1 VKPINPQLGASTL
14 RISRIADLDIESK
27 SWDSVIFQQG
37 KSLLDFDLNVM
48 QRVLR
53 ENVSQI
59 SRTIYS
65 SGFLTQSSCE
75 IVDLATGTA
84 GTGTTVRL
92 YDSRVN
98 FFGTIARIAN
108 PNNTSASGSLYVD
121 ILCSDLTGIATVNSQ
136 AFLWIELWF
145 QEVVPASTSEKIDGS
160 STSVENK
167 SALVPKYGG
176 ELNSLIPN
184 EMFDTNFG
192 AETTRRV
199 QVRWRIRKTID
210 YTNFTSSA
218 VSNTSSVLKG
228 FETPNGQESIP
239 TVYAQGGR
247 QTCSFTG
254 YISNGTSGQ
263 PGNVLTISAVTSGSY
278 IPVNNIMTITGNG
291 VTPVTITALI
301 SGTSGAAGSTYS
313 LSGSSQTAG
322 TSAAQIPIS
331 GWFTPTKTF
340 RRADR
345 QIPSI
350 GPDFYVD
357 RDTRVFIAGDGTAA
371 DAVALNTV
379 DGRVYGIPIGFYY
392 HNGTTGVFTN
402 KRDVITTTS
411 GVAIDNIQPAIIGD
425 TNRVSIGGAPG
436 TNAYVGAVSSNTNA
450 SLELQ
455 AQGSGDVIIGV
466 SGNTATQ
473 LVSNYSGAIGSPT
486 YSWVGDLTTGIYRSG
501 AGLIDFSSAGT
512 KVAELGTSLASSLTV
527 NTTYSSGGALSTIAV
542 NAGGSGYAVGDIV
555 TIAGGST
562 SATAIVTSVS
572 SGAVQSGGLSIVSG
586 GSGYTASGSGA
597 GIATSIA
604 QKSLDLIGYGK
615 FSSGLGVSGSLALTT
630 TSGKLSLSGLD
641 ASSLAASSLSLTTT
655 GAMNFSIGAA
665 TKWTLPS
672 SASALTFGTSTN
684 SSSQLLTL
692 NTLNSRVSIV
702 TTGSGATFTTA
713 SGVSTI
719 TSGGSITAAGTG
731 YAVGD
736 ILTVE
741 SGAGGRISVT
751 AINTAS
757 GAITGFAVNNA
768 GSSYSPSTLYST
780 SYYVSVSAN
789 TLALDA
795 SGIIKGSIFSATGD
809 PAGAGATFTTASGA
823 GVSTIAGCAIANA
836 GAGYSV
842 GDVLTVVGGTTSGK
856 IAVSTISAS
865 GGITGFTVNTAGAG
879 YTQSTTCTTTA
890 VGTTAGRYLGTTST
904 AGAVPTSGSFVAGDF
919 VLDTTGFVY
928 VYTGT
933 AWSLAGTNTGLT
945 NSWTALQTF
954 SSGVDITGGYG
965 LTLTDGIT
973 GSTKLFGSNGNPFAG
988 MSGGFSPGTW
998 KSIATGTSG
1007 SNAIG
1012 LAVDS
1017 STNYGILYANLNG
1030 NRRDIVIAPTGM
1042 VYLAGV
1048 AGSYGLTVADGTGYT
1063 STPLTKISI
1072 SGSAIA
1078 AIRANADSGGTFAIT
1093 SSSTGGA
1100 SSKIDFSVAA
1110 AGSPGSSSVNTTT
1123 TILSLDGATNISS
1136 FGGSIVFSGTSNIST
1151 NRSISSVNAGTDV
1164 GSTFTISAGN
1174 STGNKTTS
1182 LIFQTAPATA
1192 SGTAVSAAVTALTI
1206 AGTGAATF
1214 ASTISATSAVFNT
1227 TGSESLLVASLSSA
1241 EKFRITN
1248 AGYVGI
1254 LTSSPILPLDV
1265 AGGIRNV
1272 GPTYHVQLTAPTPT
1286 ASAVSTAGTGT
1297 TYYYKVTA
1305 HDADANETSGSPVAS
1320 IANGSLGGTY
1330 KNSIYWFAV
1339 PGALTY
1345 SLYRSTDN
1353 FAVAANSV
1361 RVLQR
1366 TTLYTSSSPY
1376 TDAGTVQL
1384 SSTLPPSIN
1393 STSIVGI
1400 DGKLG
1405 IGTAS
1410 PSSKL
1415 DIVAQDALQITGYQ
1429 PYLTLRDNNNSNKGL
1444 RIQTASSEALFAL
1457 DNATAGTYVT
1467 IGKLTSTGL
1476 DILQNI
1482 FAGVASQEKTSHNG
1496 TSFGFNKYV
1505 HTTGNSVNTAHGYM
1519 ITHAARDTT
1528 PGSDYLQFGSYG
1540 TDGVATKANA
1550 LVINGSG
1557 QIGIRTVPAADF
1569 HVTGTVAG
1577 SVAPKIF
1584 LPAQAFNLP
1593 LSAFPTFFQRDT
1605 NTTKYELQYSGT
1617 ADQVA
1622 HTTIVVPSSYS
1633 GGNITIKWYWYTAT
1647 ANQAIVWQI
1656 LAASVGNGG
1665 NPNPSTTALGTIA
1678 STTNTAGM
1686 LKLETYSW
1694 TSSSGLNINTVSAG
1708 QILYLSLK
1716 RFSTDS
1722 ADTSA
1727 ETINFHSM
1735 IIEF

>member
-1 VKPINPQLGASTL
+1 MKPINPQLGASTL

-27 SWDSVIFQQG
+27 SWDSVVFQQG
-37 KSLLDFDLNVM
+37 KSILDFDLNVM
-48 QRVLR
+48 QRILR

-65 SGFLTQSSCE
+65 SGFLTQSSCA
-75 IVDLATGTA
+75 INNT
-84 GTGTTVRL
+84 TTVRL

-98 FFGTIARIAN
+98 FFGTLARIGN
-108 PNNTSASGSLYVD
+108 PSTVD
-121 ILCSDLTGIATVNSQ
+121 GTGMYLDIACDGLSSITNSNAQ

-145 QEVVPASTSEKIDGS
+145 QEVVPASTAEKIDGS
-160 STSVENK
+160 TTSVENK
-167 SALVPKYGG
+167 SFVVPKYGG
-176 ELNSLIPN
+176 ESNTSITN
-184 EMFDTNFG
+184 EMYDANFG
-192 AETTRRV
+192 AETSRRV

-218 VSNTSSVLKG
+218 VNNTSSVLKG
-228 FETPNGQESIP
+228 FETPDGQASIP

-254 YISNGTSGQ
+254 YISSGTSGQ
-263 PGNVLTISAVTSGSY
+263 AGNVLTISTVTAGSY
-278 IPVNNIMTITGNG
+278 IPVNNVMTITGYG
-291 VTPVTITALI
+291 VTPVTISALI

-313 LSGSSQTAG
+313 LSGSSQSAG
-322 TSAAQIPIS
+322 TSASLIAMN

-345 QIPSI
+345 QIDAI
-350 GPDFYVD
+350 GSDFYVD
-357 RDTRVFIAGDGTAA
+357 RDTRVFIAGDGSAT

-392 HNGTTGVFTN
+392 YNSATSTGIFTD

-411 GVAIDNIQPAIIGD
+411 GVAINNTLPATIGD
-425 TNRVSIGGAPG
+425 TNRVSIGGTAG

-466 SGNTATQ
+466 SGNSGTQ

-486 YSWVGDLTTGIYRSG
+486 YSWIGDLTTGVYRAG

-555 TIAGGST
+555 AITGGT
-562 SATAIVTSVS
+562 ATAIVTSVS
-572 SGAVQSGGLSIVSG
+572 NGVIQSGGLSIVSA
-586 GSGYTASGSGA
+586 GSGYTANGTGT

-615 FSSGLGVSGSLALTT
+615 FSSGIGVSGSLALTT

-655 GAMNFSIGAA
+655 GSMNFSIGAD

-672 SASALTFGTSTN
+672 SASALTFGTSSG

-731 YAVGD
+731 YVVGD
-736 ILTVE
+736 ILTVG
-741 SGAGGRISVT
+741 SGAGRIAVT
-751 AINTAS
+751 TINAS
-757 GAITGFAVNNA
+757 GGITGFAVNNA
-768 GSSYSPSTLYST
+768 GSGYAANTAYST

-809 PAGAGATFTTASGA
+809 PAGAGATFTTASG
-823 GVSTIAGCAIANA
+823 VSTITGCVIANA

-842 GDVLTVVGGTTSGK
+842 GDVLTVAGGSTLGK
-856 IAVSTISAS
+856 ITVATISAS
-865 GGITGFTVNTAGAG
+865 GGIVTFSVVSGFAGAG
-879 YTQSTTCTTTA
+879 YTASTTYTTTA
-890 VGTTAGRYLGTTST
+890 VGTTAGRYLGTTAT

-928 VYTGT
+928 VYTGS

-965 LTLTDGIT
+965 LTLTDGTT
-973 GSTKLFGSNGNPFAG
+973 GSTKLFGSNGTPFAG
-988 MSGGFSPGTW
+988 MSGTLATGTW

-1030 NRRDIVIAPTGM
+1030 NRKDIVIAPSGLI
-1042 VYLAGV
+1042 YLAGIS
-1048 AGSYGLTVADGTGYT
+1048 GGYGLNVADGTNYT
-1063 STPLTKISI
+1063 SIPNTKISI
-1072 SGSAIA
+1072 SGTAIA
-1078 AIRANADSGGTFAIT
+1078 AERANTNSGGIFAIT
-1093 SSSTGGA
+1093 SSSTGSA

-1110 AGSPGSSSVNTTT
+1110 GGSSGTSLNATT
-1123 TILSLDGATNISS
+1123 TILSLDGSTNISS
-1136 FGGSIVFSGTSNIST
+1136 FGGNIVFSGISNIST
-1151 NRSISSVNAGTDV
+1151 NRSISSVNSGSNV
-1164 GSTFTISAGN
+1164 SSTFTISAGN
-1174 STGNKTTS
+1174 STGNGTTS
-1182 LIFQTAPATA
+1182 LIFQTAPTTLSGATA
-1192 SGTAVSAAVTALTI
+1192 SSSAVAALTI

-1227 TGSESLLVASLSSA
+1227 TGSEALLVASLSSA

-1254 LTSSPILPLDV
+1254 LTSSPIVPLDV
-1265 AGGIRNV
+1265 AGSMRTI
-1272 GPTYHVQLTAPTPT
+1272 GPAYHVQLTATAPTISVV
-1286 ASAVSTAGTGT
+1286 SAAGTGT

-1305 HDADANETSGSPVAS
+1305 HDADTNETSGSPAS
-1320 IANGSLGGTY
+1320 GGLTNGALGGTY
-1330 KNSIYWFAV
+1330 KNSIYWAAV

-1376 TDAGTVQL
+1376 TDAGTVQS

-1400 DGKLG
+1400 DGNVG
-1405 IGTAS
+1405 IGTAT
-1410 PSSKL
+1410 PASKL
-1415 DIVAQDALQITGYQ
+1415 DVVAQDALKITGYQ
-1429 PYLTLRDNNNSNKGL
+1429 PFITLRDSNGSNKGL

-1457 DNATAGTYVT
+1457 DSVTAGTYVT
-1467 IGKLTSTGL
+1467 IGKFTSNGL

-1482 FAGVASQEKTSHNG
+1482 FAGAASAEKTSQNG

-1505 HTTGNSVNTAHGYM
+1505 HTTSNSINTAHGYM
-1519 ITHAARDTT
+1519 ITHAATSTT
-1528 PGSDYLQFGSYG
+1528 PISDYLYFGSYG

-1656 LAASVGNGG
+1656 LAASVGNEG

-1722 ADTSA
+1722 ADTST

>member
-1 VKPINPQLGASTL
+1 MKPINPQLGASTL

-48 QRVLR
+48 QRILR

-65 SGFLTQSSCE
+65 SGFLTQSSCD
-75 IVDLATGTA
+75 IINT
-84 GTGTTVRL
+84 TTVRL

-108 PNNTSASGSLYVD
+108 PDTSASGSLYVD
-121 ILCSDLTGIATVNSQ
+121 ITCSDLTGIAAVSSQ

-145 QEVVPASTSEKIDGS
+145 QEVVPASTAEKIDGS
-160 STSVENK
+160 STSVESK

-176 ELNSLIPN
+176 ELNTGITN

-199 QVRWRIRKTID
+199 QVRWRIRRTVSSA
-210 YTNFTSSA
+210 FTSTA
-218 VSNTSSVLKG
+218 VSSTSPVLKG
-228 FETPNGQESIP
+228 FESPDGTSA
-239 TVYAQGGR
+239 TAAVYAQGGR

-263 PGNVLTISAVTSGSY
+263 AGNVLTISNVTSGY
-278 IPVNNIMTITGNG
+278 IPANNVMTITGNG
-291 VTPVTITALI
+291 VTPVTVTALL
-301 SGTSGAAGSTYS
+301 SGASGIAGSTYS
-313 LSGSSQTAG
+313 LSGSSQSAG
-322 TSAAQIPIS
+322 TSVAPIAIS

-345 QIPSI
+345 QITSI

-357 RDTRVFIAGDGTAA
+357 RDTRVFIAGDGSAT

-392 HNGTTGVFTN
+392 HNGTTGVFSN
-402 KRDVITTTS
+402 KRDTITTTS
-411 GVAIDNIQPAIIGD
+411 GVAIDNTQPATIGD
-425 TNRVSIGGAPG
+425 TNRVSIGGTPG
-436 TNAYVGAVSSNTNA
+436 TNAFVGASSSNTDA
-450 SLELQ
+450 SLEIR
-455 AQGSGDVIIGV
+455 AQGSGDVIIG
-466 SGNTATQ
+466 SNPNTSTQ
-473 LVSNYSGAIGSPT
+473 LVSNYIGDIGSPT
-486 YSWVGDLTTGIYRSG
+486 YSWVSDSTTGIYRSG

-527 NTTYSSGGALSTIAV
+527 NTTYSSGGALSAIAV

-572 SGAVQSGGLSIVSG
+572 NGVVQSGGLSIVSA
-586 GSGYTASGSGA
+586 GSGYTASGTGT
-597 GIATSIA
+597 GIATSIT

-615 FSSGLGVSGSLALTT
+615 FSRGIGVSGSLALTT

-672 SASALTFGTSTN
+672 SASALTFGTSSG

-702 TTGSGATFTTA
+702 TTGYGATFTTA
-713 SGVSTI
+713 ASVTTI

-736 ILTVE
+736 ILTVG
-741 SGAGGRISVT
+741 SSGGRISVT
-751 AINTAS
+751 TINAS
-757 GAITGFAVNNA
+757 GGITGFAVNNA
-768 GSSYSPSTLYST
+768 GSSYSASTGYST

-809 PAGAGATFTTASGA
+809 PAGAGATFTIASGA
-823 GVSTIAGCAIANA
+823 TTLTTGGAIANA
-836 GAGYSV
+836 GAGYRV
-842 GDVLTVVGGTTSGK
+842 GDILTVAGGSTLGK
-856 IAVSTISAS
+856 ITVGTISAS
-865 GGITGFTVNTAGAG
+865 GGILTFSVVSGSAGSG
-879 YTQSTTCTTTA
+879 YTASTTYTTTA
-890 VGTTAGRYLGTTST
+890 IGTTAGRYLGTTST
-904 AGAVPTSGSFVAGDF
+904 AGSFPTSGSFVAGDF
-919 VLDTTGFVY
+919 ALDTTGFVY
-928 VYTGT
+928 VYTGS

-965 LTLTDGIT
+965 LTLTDAGT
-973 GSTKLFGSNGNPFAG
+973 GSTKLFGSNGTPFAG
-988 MSGGFSPGTW
+988 MSGSSTSGTW

-1007 SNAIG
+1007 SNVIG

-1017 STNYGILYANLNG
+1017 TNNYGILYANLNG
-1030 NRRDIVIAPTGM
+1030 FRKDIVISPTGM
-1042 VYLAGV
+1042 VYLAGIS
-1048 AGSYGLTVADGTGYT
+1048 GDYGLNVADGTNYT
-1063 STPLTKISI
+1063 SIPNTKISI
-1072 SGSAIA
+1072 SGTAIA
-1078 AIRANADSGGTFAIT
+1078 AARANTNSGGTFAIT
-1093 SSSTGGA
+1093 SSSTGSA

-1110 AGSPGSSSVNTTT
+1110 SGSSGTSLNAPT
-1123 TILSLDGATNISS
+1123 TILSLDGSTNISS
-1136 FGGSIVFSGTSNIST
+1136 FGGSIVFSGISNIST
-1151 NRSISSVNAGTDV
+1151 TRSVSSANSGTNV
-1164 GSTFTISAGN
+1164 SSTFTISAGN
-1174 STGNKTTS
+1174 STGTGTTS
-1182 LIFQTAPATA
+1182 LIFQTAPFTA
-1192 SGTAVSAAVTALTI
+1192 SGSTVSNAATALTI

-1265 AGGIRNV
+1265 SGGMRTI
-1272 GPTYHVQLTAPTPT
+1272 GPAYHAQLVVTAPT
-1286 ASAVSTAGTGT
+1286 VSVVSGSSGTGT
-1297 TYYYKVTA
+1297 TYSYKVTA
-1305 HDADANETSGSPVAS
+1305 HDADTNES
-1320 IANGSLGGTY
+1320 IAPSATSVANGALSGFVNSGNR
-1330 KNSIYWFAV
+1330 NSIYWAAV

-1353 FAVAANSV
+1353 FATAANSV

-1366 TTLYTSSSPY
+1366 TILYTSASPY
-1376 TDAGTVQL
+1376 IDGGQSTQL
-1384 SSTLPPSIN
+1384 ANTLPPLIN
-1393 STSIVGI
+1393 STSVVGI
-1400 DGKLG
+1400 DGNVG
-1405 IGTAS
+1405 IGTTT

-1415 DIVAQDALQITGYQ
+1415 DIVAQDALKITGYQ
-1429 PYLTLRDNNNSNKGL
+1429 PYLTLRDSNGANKGL
-1444 RIQTASSEALFAL
+1444 RIQTASSEAFFAL
-1457 DNATAGTYVT
+1457 DSATAGTYVT
-1467 IGKLTSTGL
+1467 IGKLTSNGL

-1482 FAGVASQEKTSHNG
+1482 FAGVASAEKTSQNG
-1496 TSFGFNKYV
+1496 TSFGFNRYV
-1505 HTTGNSVNTAHGYM
+1505 NTASNSINTAHGYM
-1519 ITHAARDTT
+1519 INHAGLSTT
-1528 PGSDYLQFGSYG
+1528 PGLDYLKFGSYG
-1540 TDGVATKANA
+1540 TNGVATKENA

-1557 QIGIRTVPAADF
+1557 QIGIGIVPAADF

-1577 SVAPKIF
+1577 SVAPKVF

-1593 LSAFPTFFQRDT
+1593 PASYPTFLQRDA

-1622 HTTIVVPSSYS
+1622 HTTIVVPSNYS
-1633 GGNITIKWYWYTAT
+1633 GGNIAIKLYWYTAT
-1647 ANQAIVWQI
+1647 ANQSIVWQI
-1656 LAASVGNGG
+1656 LAKSTGNGG
-1665 NPNPSTTALGTIA
+1665 EPNPATDALGTIA
-1678 STTNTAGM
+1678 STVNTAGM

-1694 TSSSGLNINTVSAG
+1694 NSSSGLNINTVYAG

-1716 RFSTDS
+1716 RFSS
-1722 ADTSA
+1722 NSSDTSS